1 MNPKI
6 AVHSIVPP
14 PFRAWDRGGQS
25 PWLSGSRV
33 FFVALVLL
41 CLVWGVARAQDP
53 RVVELTPEE
62 LTWRSAHPVVSVG
75 VFSGDH
81 LPAETW
87 VAGHPEGF
95 GVDYA
100 SLLAGRVGLRLAF
113 HPYAEWAAVAYA
125 APAQPATYDLLLGQ
139 LATRDGRARFEFLHS
154 YESARL
160 MLVARKGDV
169 QIRGERDLDHARIA
183 IERSYQAIISILS
196 ARFPQATLVFAD
208 DGRQA
213 MDMVAAGQADAY
225 IGTTASRT
233 QALLSQRGNDDLRM
247 LSPLDVPPIDM
258 GLAVPH
264 DRTMLLQL
272 LRKAETTVA
281 PQELA
286 QLRSRW
292 GLLDNLSAPAPLA
305 AGLSKQERS
314 WLSTLQPLR
323 LGFEVDRHP
332 YTFVDSEGRFDGLA
346 ADYVEI
352 LQHELGLRLQFVPA
366 EDLSS
371 LQRMVRA
378 REVDMVAATMPED
391 FSSHDMILSRPYAHF
406 PEVIVAR
413 LHGPPIAGP
422 EDLAGRSVAVREEA
436 GLLPRLKMLLPRSN
450 LLPVGSNEAG
460 LQLVASRKADAYI
473 GTLPAIDPLI
483 RDRYAATL
491 RVVGPAGMDQDFTMG
506 INSEYAKLMPLIDR
520 VLANVTEAK
529 SQSIRSHWLTT
540 EYQYGVPLSWV
551 MAGLLITALVLGFI
565 GFAYSRLRLLMRA
578 RAIAER
584 ELEAQLAF
592 QQALLETIPYPVFVK
607 DAEGRYLA
615 INHAYEAMFGCSRAD
630 LVGHTPA
637 QTRHVTGIDAKTM
650 READLQVLSSGNT
663 LRRELRLAMANRDGQ
678 LRDVLLWLHPFSTGP
693 GEHACLLGALVDVS
707 DIREAEARARA
718 SEQRLIDNNDSL
730 PGVIMRLHVEADGG
744 RSFDHVTG
752 QTEALFGLTHQQIL
766 SGSVRPLD
774 TALPEDRPKILE
786 AFRQVV
792 DSGAARS
799 VEFRTL
805 VHNHIRWIRVS
816 GGVPRAEA
824 NGSLSWSIYC
834 DDVTVEKEQA
844 HALVEAEARARASEQ
859 RLIDTNDSLPGVIL
873 RTYIDKNGSR
883 SYAHVS
889 GQTAALFGLTHQQIL
904 GGAAF
909 PLDAALPED
918 QPLVLEVIKKMID
931 NKAAGISE
939 FRTRVNG
946 RIRWIRAS
954 GGTPRAENDG
964 GLSWSVYCDD
974 VTVEK
979 EQANA
984 LIEAKA
990 IAEAAVASKS
1000 VFLAMMSHEIRT
1012 PMAGVLGLVELLAQ
1026 TRLDREQE
1034 HMLGM
1039 VQDSAGALLQILDDL
1054 LDFSRI
1060 ESGRLELEARPFDL
1074 RALADGVVGLFAAR
1088 AYERGVHLYS
1098 PMDWRLAGEYKGD
1111 AVRVRQVITNLL
1123 SNALKFTE
1131 NGHVE
1136 LRIELLGEESG
1147 GQRLRISVID
1157 TGIGISAEQLSR
1169 LFQPFTQA
1177 EASTTRRFG
1186 GTGLGL
1192 SICHRLAKLMGGEVR
1207 LVSSPGLGTQAIF
1220 EFTLPVARA
1229 LQTRTSI
1236 TGKTVL
1242 LCTHDAMLERELSN
1256 TLSALGLNLV
1266 EADAEDLS
1274 EFDANDVDL
1283 FVVDTDIVKAGLVP
1297 AGARCIRLVDSPDPR
1312 GFSDEEGSVVLSANP
1327 LLWRSA
1333 VDACHTALGL
1343 ALPGPRDSLP
1353 VVSAQQHA
1361 RILVAEDH
1369 PISRAVISRQL
1380 VRLGYPHTVVENG
1393 EQALAA
1399 MDEGN
1404 YDLLITDCHM
1414 PMLDGYALAQRIRI
1428 EELAGER
1435 HLPIIALSASA
1446 LPEQVQRCQDAGMD
1460 DFLAKPV
1467 QLDELQAKLAVYL
1480 HTASNPPTPLAS
1492 PLARSPGS
1500 QLSHLMHLFG
1510 SVIKV
1515 REVLRGLL
1523 DTGRHDI
1530 AELDSAL
1537 QAGDVQKQRDLLHR
1551 IDGSL
1556 CMLGDG
1562 GDRFDA
1568 TQSDVVQQ
1576 RNMLQQRLDALEAFV
1591 RGMEKGSLSDDVPA

>member
-6 AVHSIVPP
+6 AVHSIVPAG
-14 PFRAWDRGGQS
+14 FRAWEREGQS
-25 PWLSGSRV
+25 WCLPGPRML
-33 FFVALVLL
+33 FAALVLL
-41 CLVWGVARAQDP
+41 CLVFGVARAQDA
-53 RVVELTPEE
+53 RALELTPEE
-62 LTWRSAHPVVSVG
+62 STWRNEHPVVNVG

-87 VAGHPEGF
+87 VAGRAEGL

-100 SLLAGRVGLRLAF
+100 SLLAARVGLRLEF
-113 HPYAEWAAVAYA
+113 HPYADWAAVAYA
-125 APAQPATYDLLLGQ
+125 DPARPATYDLLLGQ
-139 LATRDGRARFEFLHS
+139 LATKDGRARFEFLHP
-154 YESARL
+154 YEAARL
-160 MLVARKGDV
+160 MLVARKGDE
-169 QIRGERDLDHARIA
+169 QIRSERDLDHARIA
-183 IERSYQAIISILS
+183 IERPFQAIVSILS
-196 ARFPQATLVFAD
+196 ARFPRATLVFSD

-225 IGTTASRT
+225 IGTAASRT
-233 QALLSQRGNDDLRM
+233 QALLSQRHAEDLMM
-247 LSPLDVPPIDM
+247 LSPLNMPPIDV
-258 GLAVPH
+258 GLAVPR

-272 LRKAETTVA
+272 LRKAETTVTPEEFA
-281 PQELA
+281 G
-286 QLRSRW
+286 LRSRW
-292 GLLDNLSAPAPLA
+292 GLLDNVGAPRALA
-305 AGLSKQERS
+305 AGLSKQERV

-332 YTFVDSEGRFDGLA
+332 YTFINSEGKFDGLA

-352 LQHELGLRLQFVPA
+352 LQHELGLRLQLVPA

-378 REVDMVAATMPED
+378 GEVDMVAATMPED

-413 LHGPPIAGP
+413 LHGPAIAGP

-450 LLPVGSNEAG
+450 LLPVGSNEVG

-491 RVVGPAGMDQDFTMG
+491 RVVGPAGVDQDFTMG

-529 SQSIRSHWLTT
+529 SQSIRSRWLTT
-540 EYQYGVPLSWV
+540 EYRYGVPLSWV
-551 MAGLLITALVLGFI
+551 IAGLLISALVLGFI

-584 ELEAQLAF
+584 ELAAQLAF
-592 QQALLETIPYPVFVK
+592 QHALLETIPYPVFVK

-615 INHAYEAMFGCSRAD
+615 INHAYKAMFGCSRAD
-630 LVGHTPA
+630 LIGHTPA
-637 QTRHVTGIDAKTM
+637 ETRHVRGIDAEAM
-650 READLQVLSSGNT
+650 READLEVLGSGHT
-663 LRRELRLAMANRDGQ
+663 LRRELRLSMANRDGQ
-678 LRDVLLWLHPFSTGP
+678 SRDVLLWLHPFSTGQ
-693 GEHACLLGALVDVS
+693 GERSCLLGTLVDVS
-707 DIREAEARARA
+707 DIR
-718 SEQRLIDNNDSL
+718 
-730 PGVIMRLHVEADGG
+730 
-744 RSFDHVTG
+744 
-752 QTEALFGLTHQQIL
+752 
-766 SGSVRPLD
+766 
-774 TALPEDRPKILE
+774 
-786 AFRQVV
+786 
-792 DSGAARS
+792 
-799 VEFRTL
+799 
-805 VHNHIRWIRVS
+805 
-816 GGVPRAEA
+816 
-824 NGSLSWSIYC
+824 
-834 DDVTVEKEQA
+834 
-844 HALVEAEARARASEQ
+844 EAEARARASEQ

-889 GQTAALFGLTHQQIL
+889 GQTLALFGMTHQQIL
-904 GGAAF
+904 SGAAF

-918 QPLVLEVIKKMID
+918 QPQVLQVIQKMID
-931 NKAAGISE
+931 GRVAGIAE
-939 FRTRVNG
+939 FRTRVQG
-946 RIRWIRAS
+946 KIRWIRGS
-954 GGTPRAENDG
+954 GGAPRAEADG

-974 VTVEK
+974 ITVEK

-984 LIEAKA
+984 LAGAKA

-1026 TRLDREQE
+1026 TRLDREQS

-1039 VQDSAGALLQILDDL
+1039 VQDSAGALLQILDDV

-1088 AYERGVHLYS
+1088 AHEKGVRLYS
-1098 PMDWRLAGEYKGD
+1098 PMDWRLAGEYTGD
-1111 AVRVRQVITNLL
+1111 AVRIRQVITNLL

-1131 NGHVE
+1131 IGHVE
-1136 LRIELLGEESG
+1136 LRIELLGEEAG

-1157 TGIGISAEQLSR
+1157 TGIGISAEQLNR

-1192 SICHRLAKLMGGEVR
+1192 TICHRLATLMGGEVR

-1229 LQTRTSI
+1229 LQTRTTM

-1242 LCTHDAMLERELSN
+1242 LCTNDPMLERELSN

-1266 EADAEDLS
+1266 EAEAEDLS
-1274 EFDANDVDL
+1274 DFDANDIDL

-1297 AGARCIRLVDSPDPR
+1297 VGARCIRLVDSPDPR
-1312 GFSDEEGSVVLSANP
+1312 GFSVEEGSVILCGNP

-1333 VDACHTALGL
+1333 VDACHAALGL
-1343 ALPGPRDSLP
+1343 ALPESPESQP
-1353 VVSAQQHA
+1353 VKSTQYDA

-1380 VRLGYPHTVVENG
+1380 VRLGYAHTVVENG

-1399 MDEGN
+1399 MVDGH

-1414 PMLDGYALAQRIRI
+1414 PMVDGYALTQRIRI
-1428 EELAGER
+1428 AELAGEQ

-1467 QLDELQAKLAVYL
+1467 QLDELRAKLAVYL
-1480 HTASNPPTPLAS
+1480 YPNSKRQ
-1492 PLARSPGS
+1492 ARDAPQHSTVSDS
-1500 QLSHLMHLFG
+1500 QLPHLMELFG
-1510 SVIKV
+1510 SAKKLLA
-1515 REVLRGLL
+1515 VLRGLL
-1523 DTGRHDI
+1523 DAGRQDV
-1530 AELDSAL
+1530 AKLDGAL
-1537 QAGDVQKQRDLLHR
+1537 QAGDVSKQRDLLHR
-1551 IDGSL
+1551 IAGSL
-1556 CMLGDG
+1556 CLLDDSKDGVDSTQGDV
-1562 GDRFDA
+1562 A
-1568 TQSDVVQQ
+1568 QQ
-1576 RNMLQQRLDALEAFV
+1576 RDMQVRRLDALEALV
-1591 RGMEKGSLSDDVPA
+1591 REMEQGSPHGKIQA

>member
-6 AVHSIVPP
+6 AVHSIVSPVIS
-14 PFRAWDRGGQS
+14 AGGRGDQS
-25 PWLSGSRV
+25 RRLSGPRAIFAV
-33 FFVALVLL
+33 FLLLL
-41 CLVWGVARAQDP
+41 CLVLSVARAQEA
-53 RVVELTPEE
+53 RAVELTPEE
-62 LTWRSAHPVVSVG
+62 LTWRSEHPVVNVG

-87 VAGHPEGF
+87 VAGRPEGL

-100 SLLAGRVGLRLAF
+100 NLLAGRVGLRLEF

-125 APAQPATYDLLLGQ
+125 DPAQPAAYDLLLGQ
-139 LATRDGRARFEFLHS
+139 LAAEDAQARFEFLHP
-154 YESARL
+154 YEAARL
-160 MLVARKGDV
+160 VLVARKGDV
-169 QIRGERDLDHARIA
+169 QIRSERDLDHARIA
-183 IERSYQAIISILS
+183 IERPFRDIVTMLS
-196 ARFPQATLVFAD
+196 VRFPRATLVFAD

-225 IGTTASRT
+225 IGATASRT
-233 QALLSQRGNDDLRM
+233 QALLSQRTTDDLRM
-247 LSPLDVPPIDM
+247 LSPLDTPPIDM
-258 GLAVPH
+258 GLAIPR

-272 LRKAETTVA
+272 LRKAEATVM

-292 GLLDNLSAPAPLA
+292 GVLDNVGAPSPRA
-305 AGLSKQERS
+305 AGLSKQERV

-332 YTFVDSEGRFDGLA
+332 YTFIDSEGRFDGLA

-352 LQHELGLRLQFVPA
+352 LQRELGLRLQLVPA

-391 FSSHDMILSRPYAHF
+391 FNSHDMILSRPYAHF

-422 EDLAGRSVAVREEA
+422 EDLAGHSVAVREEA
-436 GLLPRLKMLLPRSN
+436 GLLPRLRMLLPHSN

-491 RVVGPAGMDQDFTMG
+491 RVVGPAGVDQDFTIG
-506 INSEYAKLMPLIDR
+506 INSEYATLMPLIDR
-520 VLANVTEAK
+520 VLANVTEAQ
-529 SQSIRSHWLTT
+529 SQSIRSRWLTT
-540 EYQYGVPLSWV
+540 EYRYGVPLSWV
-551 MAGLLITALVLGFI
+551 VAGLLISALVLGFI

-578 RAIAER
+578 RTIAEHG
-584 ELEAQLAF
+584 LAIQLAF

-615 INHAYEAMFGCSRAD
+615 INQAYEAMFGCSRAD
-630 LVGHTPA
+630 LIGRTPA
-637 QTRHVTGIDAKTM
+637 QSQHVKGIDAEAM
-650 READLQVLSSGNT
+650 HEADLKVLNSGET
-663 LRRELRLAMANRDGQ
+663 LRRELHLTMANRDGQ
-678 LRDVLLWLHPFSTGP
+678 PRDVLLWLHPFSMGL
-693 GEHACLLGALVDVS
+693 GEHACLLGTLVDVS

-718 SEQRLIDNNDSL
+718 SEQ
-730 PGVIMRLHVEADGG
+730 H
-744 RSFDHVTG
+744 
-752 QTEALFGLTHQQIL
+752 
-766 SGSVRPLD
+766 
-774 TALPEDRPKILE
+774 
-786 AFRQVV
+786 
-792 DSGAARS
+792 
-799 VEFRTL
+799 
-805 VHNHIRWIRVS
+805 
-816 GGVPRAEA
+816 
-824 NGSLSWSIYC
+824 
-834 DDVTVEKEQA
+834 
-844 HALVEAEARARASEQ
+844 
-859 RLIDTNDSLPGVIL
+859 LIDTNDSLPGVIL
-873 RTYIDKNGSR
+873 RTYIDKHGVR
-883 SYAHVS
+883 TYDHVS
-889 GQTAALFGLTHQQIL
+889 GQTAALFGMTHQQIL

-918 QPLVLEVIKKMID
+918 RPLVLEVIRKMID
-931 NKAAGISE
+931 NRAAGISE

-946 RIRWIRAS
+946 QIRWIRAS
-954 GGTPRAENDG
+954 GGTPRAEDND

-979 EQANA
+979 EQARA
-984 LIEAKA
+984 LAEAKA

-1012 PMAGVLGLVELLAQ
+1012 PMAGVLGLVELMSE
-1026 TRLDREQE
+1026 TPLDREQR
-1034 HMLGM
+1034 HMLGL
-1039 VQDSAGALLQILDDL
+1039 VQDSAGALLQILDDI

-1060 ESGRLELEARPFDL
+1060 ESGRLELEAHPFDL

-1088 AYERGVHLYS
+1088 AHEKGVRLYS
-1098 PMDWRLAGEYKGD
+1098 PLDWRLASEYSGD
-1111 AVRVRQVITNLL
+1111 AVRIRQIITNLL

-1131 NGHVE
+1131 KGHVE

-1157 TGIGISAEQLSR
+1157 TGIGISADQLSR

-1192 SICHRLAKLMGGEVR
+1192 TICHRLATLMGGEIR
-1207 LVSSPGLGTQAIF
+1207 LVSSSGLGTQAIF

-1229 LQTRTSI
+1229 LPTRTTIS
-1236 TGKTVL
+1236 GKTVL
-1242 LCTHDAMLERELSN
+1242 LCTHDPMLERELSN

-1274 EFDANDVDL
+1274 DFDADDIDL
-1283 FVVDTDIVKAGLVP
+1283 FVVDTDIVKAGLLP
-1297 AGARCIRLVDSPDPR
+1297 PGARCIRLVDSPDPR
-1312 GFSDEEGSVVLSANP
+1312 GFSVEEGSVVLCGNP

-1333 VDACHTALGL
+1333 VDACHAALGL
-1343 ALPGPRDSLP
+1343 ALPGSTDSLP
-1353 VVSAQQHA
+1353 IVSLQQDA

-1380 VRLGYPHTVVENG
+1380 VRLGYAHTVVENG

-1399 MDEGN
+1399 MVEAN

-1414 PMLDGYALAQRIRI
+1414 PVLDGYALTQRIRI
-1428 EELAGER
+1428 AELLGGK

-1467 QLDELQAKLAVYL
+1467 QLGELQGKLAVYL
-1480 HTASNPPTPLAS
+1480 HPASTQQAAPVPSHAGTPS
-1492 PLARSPGS
+1492 I
-1500 QLSHLMHLFG
+1500 QLSYLMDLFG
-1510 SVIKV
+1510 SAKNC
-1515 REVLRGLL
+1515 
-1523 DTGRHDI
+1523 GRYFVGCWI
-1530 AELDSAL
+1530 P
-1537 QAGDVQKQRDLLHR
+1537 
-1551 IDGSL
+1551 
-1556 CMLGDG
+1556 GDG
-1562 GDRFDA
+1562 I
-1568 TQSDVVQQ
+1568 
-1576 RNMLQQRLDALEAFV
+1576 
-1591 RGMEKGSLSDDVPA
+1591 